1 MAKYP
6 ESPESIFEN
15 YTNDWKA
22 AFGSELQSIILYG
35 SAARGEYVPG
45 VSDIN
50 FLVMLSSEGIASL
63 RKAFE
68 VTSKWRSQN
77 VAVPLVLSKVY
88 IETSLDTFP
97 IEFLSMQRH
106 HKLIFG
112 EDVLAGLEIH
122 KANLRMQLEREVKG
136 KLLHLRE
143 NFLAEAGDRDGLLK
157 LLRQTLPAFN
167 SMFEALLYLKGIQ
180 IPEHRRDAFMQ
191 AVEVAK
197 LDKTF
202 FDKLLKISQ
211 QESKPYR
218 NELWDMFEKY
228 ISQIRALALFVDGM
242 EKNNT

>member
-6 ESPESIFEN
+6 DSPESIFEN
-15 YTNDWKA
+15 YTNDWKT
-22 AFGSELQSIILYG
+22 AFGQELQSIILYG
-35 SAARGEYVPG
+35 SAARGEYMPG

-63 RKAFE
+63 RKAIE
-68 VTSKWRSQN
+68 LTGKWRSQN
-77 VAVPLVLSKVY
+77 VAVPLVLSKIY

-106 HKLIFG
+106 HKVIFG
-112 EDVLAGLEIH
+112 EDVFAGLNIS
-122 KANLRMQLEREVKG
+122 KSNLRMQLEREVKG

-143 NFLAEAGDRDGLLK
+143 NFLAEAGDRDSLLK
-157 LLRQTLPAFN
+157 LLRHTLPAFN
-167 SMFEALLYLKGIQ
+167 SMFEALLYLSGRP

-191 AVEVAK
+191 AVEIGK
-197 LDKTF
+197 LDKSF
-202 FDKLLKISQ
+202 FDRLLKISE

-228 ISQIRALALFVDGM
+228 ITQIRTLALFIDGM
-242 EKNNT
+242 DK